1 MIVALYSIA
10 GAAFYMRLMKKTGLL
25 AVSAGLVLLLTG
37 CRSQFDVI
45 LQSNDTDVKF
55 KGGLEYYNSGKFRKA
70 AAIFESMLLVS
81 QGTPQ
86 EDSVHYYNAMSNYRY
101 GDYITAEANFAK
113 FLEIFPRSPFSEES
127 KFLRIKCL
135 YEGTYRWELDQV
147 PTKKAMAI
155 IGEFMYE
162 NPDSQYYPI
171 CKAMLDEFQE
181 RLDRKDYE
189 AAKLYYNME
198 DFQASRYAL
207 KCVLKDNSENRYRE
221 QILYY
226 TALSSYKFADL
237 SIPEK
242 RKERFMTFIDD
253 YYNFVGEYPSVKER
267 KELDNYFAK
276 ANKVVG
282 MKVELDSAQ
291 IAAVREMAEAEGVAG
306 RAGTKISADRKGTKK
321 AIKAAKKAVA
331 DAENENEVARRIAS
345 ELKTTDKKSA
355 KQKAKQERAEALR
368 LYKEAKARKDAGKS
382 NKK

>member
-1 MIVALYSIA
+1 MKS
-10 GAAFYMRLMKKTGLL
+10 MKKSGLF
-25 AVSAGLVLLLTG
+25 AVLAGLVLLLSG
-37 CRSQFDVI
+37 CRSQFDII

-55 KGGLEYYNSGKFRKA
+55 KAGLDYYNVGKFRKA

-113 FLEIFPRSPFSEES
+113 FLEVFPRSPFAEES

-147 PTKKAMAI
+147 PTQKAMAI
-155 IGEFMYE
+155 IGEFMFE

-171 CKAMLDEFQE
+171 CQAMLDEFQE
-181 RLDRKDYE
+181 RLDRKAYE

-207 KCVLKDNSENRYRE
+207 KNVLKDNSDNQYRE

-226 TALSSYKFADL
+226 TALSSYKYANL

-242 RKERFMTFIDD
+242 QKERYMTFIDD
-253 YYNFVGEYPSVKER
+253 YYNFVGEYPTVKER

-276 ANKVVG
+276 AHKVVG

-291 IAAVREMAEAEGVAG
+291 IAAVQEMTNIENAEVKP
-306 RAGTKISADRKGTKK
+306 RAKLSADRRGTKK

-331 DAENENEVARRIAS
+331 DAENENEVARRIAKES
-345 ELKTTDKKSA
+345 KTTDKKAA
-355 KQKAKQERAEALR
+355 KLRAKQERAEALR
-368 LYKEAKARKDAGKS
+368 LYKEAKARKEAEAKK
-382 NKK
+382 NK